1 MTRYRRV
8 DGGERALGAAARG
21 ALRAG
26 AGGGLVALLTVLVV
40 LAPWASQGRLP
51 PVHSSRPPTRLECF
65 LRAHRPCL
73 TPAEVRAAYGIDHLL
88 RRGITGRGRTIA
100 IVVSFGSPTL
110 RADLQAFDRAFGL
123 PDPHLEILAPLGTRH
138 PHNSGW
144 AGETTLDVEWA
155 HAIAPGARIVVL
167 ESPVDETEGVQ
178 GLPEFLRLERYALR
192 HHLVDVFSQSW
203 AATEDTL
210 FDPRGRAVVAQF
222 HRFYADAAAQGVT
235 VVTASGDDGAAGP
248 ELSLTHMFPYPVVGY
263 PASDPLV
270 LAVGGTRL
278 EVDRDG
284 RVHGETT
291 WTGSGGGVSK
301 LFPEPAYQRGLPAGT
316 QRLLRGHRGLPD
328 VAYNSAPE
336 SPILVYERGRWMLVA
351 GTSAAAPQW
360 AGLVALADS
369 LAGHDLGAINAALY
383 RLAASPRGRA
393 DLRDIMT
400 GGIVGPKRDG
410 SGPGGIVFRA
420 GPGWDAATGLGS
432 PRATSLIPDLIQA
445 IGDRREAVAR
455 EWRA

>member
-1 MTRYRRV
+1 
-8 DGGERALGAAARG
+8 
-21 ALRAG
+21 
-26 AGGGLVALLTVLVV
+26 
-40 LAPWASQGRLP
+40 
-51 PVHSSRPPTRLECF
+51 
-65 LRAHRPCL
+65 
-73 TPAEVRAAYGIDHLL
+73 
-88 RRGITGRGRTIA
+88 
-100 IVVSFGSPTL
+100 
-110 RADLQAFDRAFGL
+110 
-123 PDPHLEILAPLGTRH
+123 
-138 PHNSGW
+138 
-144 AGETTLDVEWA
+144 
-155 HAIAPGARIVVL
+155 
-167 ESPVDETEGVQ
+167 VQ

-210 FDPRGRAVVAQF
+210 FDARGRAMVAQF

-284 RVHGETT
+284 RVHGETA

-301 LFPEPAYQRGLPAGT
+301 LFPEPAYQRGLPAVT

-328 VAYNSAPE
+328 VAYNSAPQ

-383 RLAASPRGRA
+383 RLAASPRDRA
-393 DLRDIMT
+393 DLHDITT

-432 PRATSLIPDLIQA
+432 PRAARLIPDL
-445 IGDRREAVAR
+445 AR
-455 EWRA
+455 AY